1 MHTLEA
7 FGLQLFLQ
15 HGGGHHGDVC
25 AVMEFFQIHANGTA
39 QPTDAVMLAVGMEV
53 GAEIGADRQLEFSRY
68 LQRRPSQRP
77 FGCDMHDIRSLL
89 GPEPMQFAL
98 GGQSHAQLAVKGN
111 RHALDQYLLK
121 VCRVNCRVLRLLL
134 GSNQPEVVTPRLQ
147 TFHNFAQG
155 VCHPIDIRRIG
166 FRHDS
171 NFEPLLNST

>member
-7 FGLQLFLQ
+7 FGLQFLLQ
-15 HGGGHHGDVC
+15 HGGWHHGDVC

-53 GAEIGADRQLEFSRY
+53 GTEIGADRQLEFSRH

-77 FGCDMHDIRSLL
+77 FGGNVNDIGSLL
-89 GPEPMQFAL
+89 GPESVQFAL
-98 GGQSHAQLAVKGN
+98 GRQSHAQLAVKRN
-111 RHALDQYLLK
+111 RHALDQHLLK
-121 VCRVNCRVLRLLL
+121 MSRVNCLMLRLLL
-134 GSNQPEVVTPRLQ
+134 RANQPEVVTPRLQ
-147 TFHNFAQG
+147 TLHNFAQG
-155 VCHPIDIRRIG
+155 VGHPIDIRRIG